1 VLTRAAIGATEA
13 IALGFIPLLL
23 VVILSP
29 LVHRSYPLTQALMFA
44 TMFVLAGLLFYA
56 LGFFLS
62 NILRGEY
69 AAPTVGL
76 ALIAAFYIFTKLPRF
91 EFLNVFDAMDG
102 KKVLVDYTF
111 YLGSEFPIVPILA
124 SLGIAVVLLV
134 LSINR
139 VNARDF

>member
-1 VLTRAAIGATEA
+1 
-13 IALGFIPLLL
+13 
-23 VVILSP
+23 
-29 LVHRSYPLTQALMFA
+29 
-44 TMFVLAGLLFYA
+44 
-56 LGFFLS
+56 
-62 NILRGEY
+62 
-69 AAPTVGL
+69 
-76 ALIAAFYIFTKLPRF
+76 
-91 EFLNVFDAMDG
+91 MDG